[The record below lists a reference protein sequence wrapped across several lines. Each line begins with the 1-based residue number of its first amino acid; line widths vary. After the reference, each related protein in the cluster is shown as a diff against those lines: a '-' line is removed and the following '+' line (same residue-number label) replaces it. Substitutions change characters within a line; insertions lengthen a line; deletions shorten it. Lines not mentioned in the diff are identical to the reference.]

1 MSKLDE
7 KLAEGRALRKAA
19 RAVVETDLALL
30 RSEWA
35 PGPLAGRVASRTRE
49 KGAELSA
56 QATDW
61 GRRHGPLL
69 ATISGALAGAAG
81 LWFARNPIL
90 RVVRKRK
97 TQTACDP
104 AGEE

>member
-61 GRRHGPLL
+61 GRRHGP
-69 ATISGALAGAAG
+69 AQGSRVGRPGARRRTARPGAPG
-81 LWFARNPIL
+81 
-90 RVVRKRK
+90 
-97 TQTACDP
+97 
-104 AGEE
+104 

>member
-30 RSEWA
+30 RNEWA
-35 PGPLAGRVASRTRE
+35 PGPLAGRVASRMRE
-49 KGAELSA
+49 KGTELSA

-69 ATISGALAGAAG
+69 ATVSGALAGAAG

-90 RVVRKRK
+90 RAVRERK
-97 TQTACDP
+97 ARATCDP